1 MSSDNDSF
9 HVFNY
14 MEKYSTNCMNSLNTM
29 PSSDHSDAQ
38 TTELCCAEC
47 KCMFG
52 WPLILLFDIL
62 SLPFR
67 LCHHYCEC
75 CHCKK
80 KDNSNSN

>member
-14 MEKYSTNCMNSLNTM
+14 MEKYSTNCMNSLNTVR
-29 PSSDHSDAQ
+29 SSEHSDAQ

-52 WPLILLFDIL
+52 WPFILLLDIF
-62 SLPFR
+62 SIPCR
-67 LCHHYCEC
+67 LW
-75 CHCKK
+75 CHCKNK
-80 KDNSNSN
+80 NNSNSN